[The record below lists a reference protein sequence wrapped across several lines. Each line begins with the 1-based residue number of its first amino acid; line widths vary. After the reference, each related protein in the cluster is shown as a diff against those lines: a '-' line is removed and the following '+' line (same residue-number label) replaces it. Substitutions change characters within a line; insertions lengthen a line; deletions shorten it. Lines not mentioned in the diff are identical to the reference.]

1 MWAALVYVCT
11 AVDPSA
17 QPLEMWQK
25 SQCLCGE
32 VKLSVKKSRM
42 RIQIEPF
49 PTEALV
55 SKH

>member
-1 MWAALVYVCT
+1 MRAALVYVCT

-32 VKLSVKKSRM
+32 VKLSVKK
-42 RIQIEPF
+42 
-49 PTEALV
+49 AG
-55 SKH
+55 